1 MNNIVKYKDNIE
13 EVLNKLNNNINY
25 FNNFGD
31 AYIPVTLKGHLEVIV
46 SELNKVK
53 DIVEEKT
60 DDESVSLEP
69 SV

>member
-1 MNNIVKYKDNIE
+1 MNNIVKYKDTIE